1 MRRVVSLRASGGIRA
16 SRGTLG
22 CEVDLL
28 NYGQGH

>member
-22 CEVDLL
+22 CKVDLPA
-28 NYGQGH
+28 QPV